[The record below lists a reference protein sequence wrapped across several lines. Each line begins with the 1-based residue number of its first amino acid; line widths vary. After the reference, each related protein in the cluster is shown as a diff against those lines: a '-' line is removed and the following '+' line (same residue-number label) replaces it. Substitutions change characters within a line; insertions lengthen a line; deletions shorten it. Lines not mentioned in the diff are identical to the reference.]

1 LHDLYLLL
9 VGLKVPLLLRQL
21 YSDEPLALLWTI
33 AAFISTYIIFL
44 IFIFSPTMCL
54 STIFFHMPYPVL
66 LVTAADRFVGP
77 YAGFL
82 IMHMVIGWLAG
93 LLGYA
98 YAEHLQHIGRETIAK
113 HITPQP
119 S

>member
-1 LHDLYLLL
+1 
-9 VGLKVPLLLRQL
+9 
-21 YSDEPLALLWTI
+21 
-33 AAFISTYIIFL
+33 
-44 IFIFSPTMCL
+44 
-54 STIFFHMPYPVL
+54 
-66 LVTAADRFVGP
+66 
-77 YAGFL
+77 
-82 IMHMVIGWLAG
+82 MHMVIGWLAG